1 MCIINLK
8 GLPEV
13 TPVSAVSDVQLNVVC
28 PVEIDFRLLAKLRH
42 FNLDLLLLKGTPSIS
57 LSYDEILI
65 PGSQVA
71 TRVDS
76 STSILE
82 TSINKLER

>member
-1 MCIINLK
+1 VCIINLK

-13 TPVSAVSDVQLNVVC
+13 APVPAVSDVQLNVVR
-28 PVEIDFRLLAKLRH
+28 PVEIDFCLLAKLRH
-42 FNLDLLLLKGTPSIS
+42 FNLDLLLLKGAPSIS
-57 LSYDEILI
+57 LSYDEVMI
-65 PGSQVA
+65 PSSQVA
-71 TRVDS
+71 TCIYS

>member
-13 TPVSAVSDVQLNVVC
+13 APVLAISDVQLNVVR
-28 PVEIDFRLLAKLRH
+28 PVEIDFRLLAKLRN

-57 LSYDEILI
+57 LSYDEVLI

-71 TRVDS
+71 TSVDS

>member
-13 TPVSAVSDVQLNVVC
+13 APVLAISDVQLNVVR
-28 PVEIDFRLLAKLRH
+28 PVEIDFRLLAKLRN

-57 LSYDEILI
+57 LSYDEVLI

-76 STSILE
+76 STSILK

>member
-13 TPVSAVSDVQLNVVC
+13 APAPAVSDVQLNVVR

-42 FNLDLLLLKGTPSIS
+42 FDLDLLLLKGAPSIS
-57 LSYDEILI
+57 LSYDEVLI

-71 TRVDS
+71 TRVDF

>member
-1 MCIINLK
+1 VCIINLK

-13 TPVSAVSDVQLNVVC
+13 GPVPAVSDVQLNVVC

-42 FNLDLLLLKGTPSIS
+42 FNLDLLFLKGARSIS
-57 LSYDEILI
+57 LSYDEVLI
-65 PGSQVA
+65 TCSQVA
-71 TRVDS
+71 TRVNS
-76 STSILE
+76 PTSILK